1 MKKKLLFLFS
11 VMLAFLVIPTNAYA
25 SDAATDVITY
35 DEYVSAVT
43 EEYAKYGVDYK
54 VLEGPDDDVVFTQ
67 DMLNERLAQVRQE
80 QTSRLV
86 SNGAAR
92 SVVGVSSSVEDG
104 VGANGIEPRIAMP
117 VTKNFDYT
125 QRFSPVPGAAWA
137 DICLRLNGTYDVQ
150 YADPW
155 SINSVQSFQ
164 KGGYLNFVS
173 WTQLSSGGSMGAHSF
188 TGWATGLLAVEYTEP
203 NTGLLVGY
211 TEEYTIS
218 HTWTNLT
225 Q

>member
-1 MKKKLLFLFS
+1 MKKRLLFLFS
-11 VMLAFLVIPTNAYA
+11 VMLALLVMPINAYA
-25 SDAATDVITY
+25 TDAGIGVISY

-43 EEYAKYGVDYK
+43 REYAKYGVEYR
-54 VLEGPDDDVVFTQ
+54 VLEGPDEDVVFTQ
-67 DMLNERLAQVRQE
+67 DMLDERIAQVQQE
-80 QTSRLV
+80 QVSRLV
-86 SNGAAR
+86 SNSAAR
-92 SVVGVSSSVEDG
+92 LTASAASSIAGNVNETG
-104 VGANGIEPRIAMP
+104 MEPRIAMP

-125 QRFSPVPGAAWA
+125 QRFSPVPGLAWA

-164 KGGYLNFVS
+164 KGQYLNFVS
-173 WTQLSSGGSMGAHSF
+173 WTQHSSGGSMGAHSF
-188 TGWATGLLAVEYTEP
+188 SGWATGLLAVEYTEP

-225 Q
+225 